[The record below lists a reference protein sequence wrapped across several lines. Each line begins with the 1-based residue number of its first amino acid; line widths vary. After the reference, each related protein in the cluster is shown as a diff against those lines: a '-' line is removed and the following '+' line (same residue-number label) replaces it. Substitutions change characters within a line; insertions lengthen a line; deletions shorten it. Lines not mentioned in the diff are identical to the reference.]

1 MIGWIILMNL
11 IKALQLCEL
20 FKGFSDSDIQAMLQS
35 TPYSL
40 ISYGKNQIIAVEGE
54 ACFSIGIVITGSVDI
69 KKIFASGKTVTIMNM
84 NTGDIFGEVL
94 VFSKSNKYPSTIMA
108 AKDTKVLF
116 ISRDSILRLSHNNL
130 SFLNNIMSLLANKVL
145 MFNDKV
151 KYLSMQTIRQ
161 KISNLL
167 IDYYKKQNSLSLIL
181 PIKRKEMAEL
191 LDIPRPSLSREMI
204 KMRENGIISFHN
216 NHIEI
221 LDLNALES
229 ELL

>member
-1 MIGWIILMNL
+1 MDAI
-11 IKALQLCEL
+11 IKALQCSEL
-20 FKGFSDSDIQAMLQS
+20 FKGFSSNDIQAMLQS

-40 ISYGKNQIIAVEGE
+40 ISFGKNQVIAVEGE
-54 ACFSIGIVITGSVDI
+54 ACSSIGIIINGSIDI
-69 KKIFASGKTVTIMNM
+69 KKILVSGKTVTITNM

-94 VFSKSNKYPSTIMA
+94 VFSETNKYPSTIIA

-116 ISRDSILRLSHNNL
+116 ISRASVLRLSHNNQ

-145 MFNDKV
+145 LFNEKIR
-151 KYLSMQTIRQ
+151 YLSMQTIRQ

-167 IDYYKKQNSLSLIL
+167 LDYYKKQNSLSLTL
-181 PIKRKEMAEL
+181 PFKRREMAEL

-204 KMRENGIISFHN
+204 NMREDGLIDFNKSTVD
-216 NHIEI
+216 I
-221 LDLNALES
+221 LNLNALES